1 MDVPNS
7 SCVIA
12 DFQGKESIGKAGGAV
27 GIVTALVAY
36 YCGLA
41 ELLTEDDLF
50 TIPIGK
56 YPSKQV

>member
-1 MDVPNS
+1 MDVANS
-7 SCVIA
+7 FCALA
-12 DFQGKESIGKAGGAV
+12 DYAAEESIGKAGGAV
-27 GIVTALVAY
+27 GVITALVAY